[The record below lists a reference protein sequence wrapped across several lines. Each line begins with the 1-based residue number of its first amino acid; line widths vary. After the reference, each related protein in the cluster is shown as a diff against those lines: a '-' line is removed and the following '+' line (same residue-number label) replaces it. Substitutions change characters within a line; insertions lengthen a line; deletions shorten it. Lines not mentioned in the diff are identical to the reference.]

1 MKEWWFNLSTRER
14 TLVSSAGVIV
24 ILLLLY
30 YFIWSPLSHAVKTL
44 QSQTLS
50 NQATLL
56 FMQKASNLIAQ
67 SHAAETS
74 PQKIASADER
84 LVLIQQSLKDTDFSK
99 SVSALEQSNNDSV
112 KVQLK
117 DVYFDDV
124 ATWLITLW
132 KQNGIDV
139 YEANVSKTNT
149 LGKVNAT
156 IILAGKKS

>member
-14 TLVSSAGVIV
+14 TLVSSVGVIV
-24 ILLLLY
+24 LLLILY
-30 YFIWSPLSHAVKTL
+30 YFIWSPLSRAVTTL

-50 NQATLL
+50 NQTTLL
-56 FMQKASNLIAQ
+56 FMQKASQLIAQ

-74 PQKIASADER
+74 PQNIASPDER
-84 LVLIQQSLKDTDFSK
+84 LVLIQQSLKNTDFSK
-99 SVSALEQSNNDSV
+99 NVSALAQSNNDSV

-117 DVYFDDV
+117 DVYFDDI

-139 YEANVSKTNT
+139 YEASISKTKT

-156 IILAGKKS
+156 IILAGKSS